1 MNKCKRG
8 HSIARHLSF
17 QRRRRSV
24 WLDHDLPRRAWTAF
38 TRTAPRELD
47 HDVAI
52 SATDASPVIPR
63 RYFSGQLNRS
73 NRIGEIMP
81 LTRLSCEGVKASRH
95 SS

>member
-1 MNKCKRG
+1 MIHG
-8 HSIARHLSF
+8 WTTQSSTARVGRFPENFS
-17 QRRRRSV
+17 QC
-24 WLDHDLPRRAWTAF
+24 AF
-38 TRTAPRELD
+38 TWMANPGSWIA
-47 HDVAI
+47 DVAI
-52 SATDASPVIPR
+52 SATDARPVIPR